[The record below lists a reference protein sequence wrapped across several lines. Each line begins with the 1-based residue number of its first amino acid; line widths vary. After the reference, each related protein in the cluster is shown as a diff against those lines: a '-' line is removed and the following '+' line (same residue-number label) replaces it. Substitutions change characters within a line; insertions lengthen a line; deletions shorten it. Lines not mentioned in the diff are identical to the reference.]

1 MHNEKTE
8 EFSFKKNW
16 EVPRNGK
23 YGLWSMLAEYSS
35 NLFVG
40 FIRFFSFAVLCSV
53 MTLAT
58 LEMMKWGAEFIAKNS
73 TNPISLK
80 VREEREAA
88 ILDRMAFN
96 HAYIEVLQER
106 HPEIAKEIS
115 KVTVDK
121 YPCLDRSTVKDGSC
135 NLGEAILRSIGL
147 APESSQEPLEQVLNS
162 PDKSSIEYALGIG
175 KYSDSE

>member
-16 EVPRNGK
+16 EVPRSGK
-23 YGLWSMLAEYSS
+23 CGLWSRLAEHSS

-40 FIRFFSFAVLCSV
+40 FVRFFSFAVLCSV

-58 LEMMKWGAEFIAKNS
+58 LEMMKLGVELIAKNS
-73 TNPISLK
+73 NNSIGLK
-80 VREEREAA
+80 VQEEREAA

-135 NLGEAILRSIGL
+135 NLGDAILRSIGMV
-147 APESSQEPLEQVLNS
+147 PKNSQDVIEQVLNP
-162 PDKSSIEYALGIG
+162 PDKSSIDYALRIG